1 MARVIH
7 EDSILQYPDFIF
19 KIKNWF
25 DLGQNDLQPVMSDIK
40 KIACRNSG
48 KDRSI
53 LTRCLQNPDIICAQC
68 AQCLQAAYIL
78 QIKNKVMK
86 QKREE
91 KTAYRAAY
99 FFERFGVGEHLKHP
113 SFAMGECDFKGID

>member
-1 MARVIH
+1 VARIIH
-7 EDSILQYPDFIF
+7 VDSSLQFPDFIF

-25 DLGQNDLQPVMSDIK
+25 DLGQNYLQPVMSDIK
-40 KIACRNSG
+40 KIVCQNSG

-53 LTRCLQNPDIICAQC
+53 LTRCLQNLDIICVQC
-68 AQCLQAAYIL
+68 AQCLQAAYL
-78 QIKNKVMK
+78 LRIKNKVMK

-99 FFERFGVGEHLKHP
+99 FFERFGVGEHLEHP
-113 SFAMGECDFKGID
+113 SFAMGDCDFEGID